1 MNYEEVLQKWQSKD
15 INTIQDFDTVLD
27 NFRVLFAYHSNVIEN
42 PNTTIHNTR
51 EIFENGRVVNYTGDL
66 RTLFE
71 LNNQKECYEFL
82 KGKILKKEP
91 ITPTLIKEIHAILMN
106 GCYDETRYK
115 KGERPGEYKKHDYV
129 VGEDIGVPVEDVA
142 EEIEFLCKEII
153 ENDKADVLTV
163 AAYFHLNF
171 EGIHAFA
178 DGNGRVGRNLLNY
191 YLMIHDY
198 PPTII
203 YDEDKES
210 YYMSLAIFDKS
221 EEITGFIEFM
231 KQETI
236 KTWTRHTP
244 RLSKGIQSFLL

>member
-1 MNYEEVLQKWQSKD
+1 MNYSDVLQKWQSKKIYSKED
-15 INTIQDFDTVLD
+15 LDTVLD

-51 EIFENGRVVNYTGDL
+51 EIFENGRVINYTGDL

-82 KGKILKKEP
+82 KEKILAKEP
-91 ITPTLIKEIHAILMN
+91 ITPTFIKEVHGILMH
-106 GCYDETRYK
+106 GCYDETRYN

-129 VGEDIGVPVEDVA
+129 VGEDIGVPFEDVD
-142 EEIEFLCKEII
+142 EEIEFLCKEIAD
-153 ENDKADVLTV
+153 NDGADVLTI

-178 DGNGRVGRNLLNY
+178 DGNGRVGRTLLNY

-198 PPTII
+198 PPAII
-203 YDEDKES
+203 YEEDKES

-221 EEITGFIEFM
+221 EKIDGFVEFL

>member
-1 MNYEEVLQKWQSKD
+1 MNYEEVLQKWKSKD
-15 INTIQDFDTVLD
+15 INTTQDFDMVLD

-91 ITPTLIKEIHAILMN
+91 VTPSLIKEIHAILMN

-129 VGEDIGVPVEDVA
+129 VGEDIGVPVEDVP
-142 EEIEFLCKEII
+142 EEIAFLCKEIA

-171 EGIHAFA
+171 EAIHPFA
-178 DGNGRVGRNLLNY
+178 DGNGRVGRTLLNY

-221 EEITGFIEFM
+221 EEIKGFIEFI

>member
-1 MNYEEVLQKWQSKD
+1 MEYSDVLKKWQSKRIMTVED
-15 INTIQDFDTVLD
+15 LDTELN

-42 PNTTIHNTR
+42 PQTTIHNTR

-71 LNNQKECYEFL
+71 LNNQKICYDYLKEKIIEKQPVTPEFIREL
-82 KGKILKKEP
+82 HRL
-91 ITPTLIKEIHAILMN
+91 LMN
-106 GCYDETRYK
+106 GCYDETRFQQ
-115 KGERPGEYKKHDYV
+115 GERPGEYKKHDYV
-129 VGEDIGVPVEDVA
+129 VGEDIGVPFEDVA
-142 EEIEFLCKEII
+142 EEVDFLCREIE
-153 ENDKADVLTV
+153 ENDGKDVLTI

-178 DGNGRVGRNLLNY
+178 DGNGRVGRTLLNY

-198 PPTII
+198 PPAVI
-203 YDEDKES
+203 YEEDKEA

-221 EEITGFIEFM
+221 ERIDGFIEFL

-236 KTWTRHTP
+236 KTWTRKTP
-244 RLSKGIQSFLL
+244 RLSKGVQDFLL